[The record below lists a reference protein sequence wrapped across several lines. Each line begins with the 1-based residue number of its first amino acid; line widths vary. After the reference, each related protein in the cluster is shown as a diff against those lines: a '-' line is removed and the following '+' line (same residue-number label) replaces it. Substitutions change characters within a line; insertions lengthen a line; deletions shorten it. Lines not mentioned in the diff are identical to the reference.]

1 MERLEESDIPG
12 ASLGGQRP
20 SALTVQRL
28 KRWLAC
34 RGASVAGRKAELVE
48 RVELYIEKGWS
59 DDLVDP
65 DSGSNVRRK
74 LAEIKDDSARGA
86 QNRPSVNWPS
96 SDDSKN
102 WQTSLSYLPAV
113 TYPVIWTHLMV
124 RKVLL
129 EEVSIREDI
138 ADGRALRV
146 EHGICDE
153 TDSAGRDGSTRESN
167 STRTLKKPI
176 VFSVTVMFK
185 EFAATL
191 NQMNMKLCS

>member
-34 RGASVAGRKAELVE
+34 RGASVAGRNAELVE

-74 LAEIKDDSARGA
+74 LAEIKDDPARGA
-86 QNRPSVNWPS
+86 QNR
-96 SDDSKN
+96 
-102 WQTSLSYLPAV
+102 QLAV
-113 TYPVIWTHLMV
+113 
-124 RKVLL
+124 
-129 EEVSIREDI
+129 
-138 ADGRALRV
+138 
-146 EHGICDE
+146 
-153 TDSAGRDGSTRESN
+153 
-167 STRTLKKPI
+167 
-176 VFSVTVMFK
+176 F
-185 EFAATL
+185 
-191 NQMNMKLCS
+191 